1 MNYDDAKRLL
11 AQASARD
18 AREPSHAMVM
28 AWQLDLDGMTFD
40 EATEGINRHKREST
54 AYLEPAHI
62 WAHVRI
68 IRDEKRKGTSAPLAL
83 AKYTPPPAE
92 QRAINS
98 RGRDLVNKAMGHDPD
113 AEKVKVLDPDD
124 PIRDAALRR
133 AACEKR
139 ERDRQR
145 AINPE
150 MARLVSQAT
159 RHIQQPQETR

>member
-11 AQASARD
+11 AQAAARD

-28 AWQLDLDGMTFD
+28 AWTIDLDGMTVEEGT
-40 EATEGINRHKREST
+40 EAINRHKREST

-62 WAHVRI
+62 WAHVRV

-83 AKYTPPPAE
+83 AKYAPPPSE

-98 RGRDLVNKAMGHDPD
+98 RGRDLINKALRIDPN
-113 AEKVKVLDPDD
+113 AEHEKTLDNDC
-124 PIRDAALRR
+124 PIRDAALKR
-133 AACEKR
+133 AARDKR
-139 ERDRQR
+139 ERARDK

-150 MARLVSQAT
+150 MSRLVSQAT
-159 RHIQQPQETR
+159 RHIQREN